1 MGVLP
6 PFIAPL
12 LVAVSVLPCTQ
23 LAQSAP
29 SVSLMDIHNSPYIDA
44 FSIGSVV
51 HRADGRRFIVTKD
64 DDGIDLDEFQLDN
77 YYEGKESRRRLIG
90 VRNGKVVEE
99 GSGISLPIIEAP
111 LRVSNPIWNILSR
124 VNAIYRTILQKK

>member
-111 LRVSNPIWNILSR
+111 CPTRFG
-124 VNAIYRTILQKK
+124 TF

>member
-1 MGVLP
+1 MGFLA

-77 YYEGKESRRRLIG
+77 YYDEKGKESRRTLIG
-90 VRNGKVVEE
+90 VRNGMEE

-111 LRVSNPIWNILSR
+111 CPTRFG
-124 VNAIYRTILQKK
+124 TF